1 MDGNDISP
9 HSSAITCTLLEAYPE
24 VEKAT
29 VIRENLGK
37 FLSSDFQQQIYDE
50 TGICADTNFLM
61 VFTYHFIEGNQDH
74 ALKEPFSIILSE
86 TMAKKLFKEE
96 SALGKTVSLEK
107 NMI

>member
-50 TGICADTNFLM
+50 TGIC
-61 VFTYHFIEGNQDH
+61 
-74 ALKEPFSIILSE
+74 FSSLIVIL
-86 TMAKKLFKEE
+86 F
-96 SALGKTVSLEK
+96 
-107 NMI
+107 